1 MIALKQLCTQCRED
15 KLTVRPMA
23 KFICNECK
31 ANLQVNT
38 WRQLQT
44 INNGNVVERG
54 L

>member
-1 MIALKQLCTQCRED
+1 MLQKQLCNTCNTMKHTL
-15 KLTVRPMA
+15 KLRA
-23 KFICNECK
+23 RFICDDCK
-31 ANLQVNT
+31 ANLQINK

>member
-1 MIALKQLCTQCRED
+1 MLLKQLCKTCNKEKHTLR
-15 KLTVRPMA
+15 LRA
-23 KFICNECK
+23 SFICDDCK

>member
-1 MIALKQLCTQCRED
+1 MLLKQLCNTCHKEKHTLR
-15 KLTVRPMA
+15 LRA
-23 KFICNECK
+23 SFICDDCK

-54 L
+54 F